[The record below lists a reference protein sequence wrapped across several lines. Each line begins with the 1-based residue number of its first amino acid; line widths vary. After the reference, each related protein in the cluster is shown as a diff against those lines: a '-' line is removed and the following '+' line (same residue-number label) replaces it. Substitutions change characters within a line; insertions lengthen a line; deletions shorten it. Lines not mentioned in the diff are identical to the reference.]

1 MSQSISSWAPA
12 RSRNE
17 PLSFAQLLD
26 QVAFRWG
33 QQLAMRDN
41 TAINVFAAAKS
52 ARHEA
57 EIAELSGDL
66 GGN

>member
-1 MSQSISSWAPA
+1 M
-12 RSRNE
+12 
-17 PLSFAQLLD
+17 LD